1 MNNNFQIDLDNLQVC
16 EVDSNEASIMTPT
29 ISAEEILKEAQSD
42 ERSEGWLSRME
53 NKQRLLEKYGRVDIV
68 AKFDDLDIEE
78 IRKNFG
84 KNLIKLR
91 EQLGFTASDMAEIFN
106 CSKMNYGN
114 WEHRGNLPKYDGL
127 IKILKFY
134 KLTPEELLLT
144 DVDAVEIQKRLIG
157 VNTQ

>member
-16 EVDSNEASIMTPT
+16 EVDSNEVSIMTPT

-114 WEHRGNLPKYDGL
+114 WEHRGNLPKYNDL

-144 DVDAVEIQKRLIG
+144 DVDAVGVKKRLLSD
-157 VNTQ
+157 NSQ

>member
-1 MNNNFQIDLDNLQVC
+1 MDNNFQIDLDNLQVC
-16 EVDSNEASIMTPT
+16 EVDSNEVSIMTPT

-53 NKQRLLEKYGRVDIV
+53 NKQRLLEKYSRVDIV
-68 AKFDDLDIEE
+68 AEFDDLDIEE
-78 IRKNFG
+78 IRKKFG

-144 DVDAVEIQKRLIG
+144 DVDAVEIQKRLMG

>member
-1 MNNNFQIDLDNLQVC
+1 MDNNFQIDLDNLQVC
-16 EVDSNEASIMTPT
+16 EVDSNEVSIMTPT

-53 NKQRLLEKYGRVDIV
+53 NKQRLLEKYSRVDIV

-78 IRKNFG
+78 IRKKFG

-144 DVDAVEIQKRLIG
+144 DVDAVEIQKRLMG